1 MPFDEY
7 CCWKCGKTIISEDEP
22 QARLFCDD
30 CTVTFHT
37 ERKKTVSEYVK
48 LKMRVMHERAL
59 RIMEKAGCY
68 MHEYRYISDQILND
82 ALKCPAKFRSSEE
95 IVAAMVMSSNLYEYE
110 MNHQVGRYYV
120 DLYIPELFVC
130 LEIDGDRHEH
140 KADRDSERDIEIRKI
155 LGEKWEV
162 VRITTN
168 YLHKNP
174 EKLVDAVE
182 AVYKKKKELRMKNG
196 GFLPENYSRQTKAHY
211 KNAIVYNEKR
221 IKT

>member
-7 CCWKCGKTIISEDEP
+7 SCWHCGKTVISKDEP
-22 QARLFCDD
+22 QARLFCDG
-30 CTVTFHT
+30 CMETFHA
-37 ERKKTVSEYVK
+37 ERKKTVSEYVM

-68 MHEYRYISDQILND
+68 MHEYRDISNQILHN
-82 ALKCPAKFRSSEE
+82 ALECPTKFRSSEE

-110 MNHQVGRYYV
+110 MNYQVGRYYV
-120 DLYIPELFVC
+120 DLYIPELMVC

-155 LGEKWEV
+155 LGEKWEI

-168 YLHKNP
+168 FIHKDP
-174 EKLVDAVE
+174 EKLVEAVE
-182 AVYKKKKELRMKNG
+182 AVYKKKKELRTRNG
-196 GFLPENYSRQTKAHY
+196 GFLPENYSKQTRAYY
-211 KNAIVYNEKR
+211 KNAMVYHKKR
-221 IKT
+221 IRV